1 MASDAVMELTLSIVS
16 YHRFT
21 SELEAKKT
29 FVFNRECE
37 KYMIGRSQHC
47 DWCLPDP
54 ERVISGKHANIER
67 KGDKLVIAD
76 ISTNGVYINRSIKP
90 LGNGEYAVLSDGDCI
105 SFGDYEIEVS
115 LGGSGSALTTASV
128 YSEQGS
134 VLENESF
141 AIPANSLTNTDHI
154 DDKHTQASIA
164 KNVLSV
170 FTTQVEDNF
179 MVPSSSSI
187 SPDLDQ
193 QELPIPEDWS
203 LDLTQAPLDQPLEV
217 EVSQSIELNSKNAS
231 GEETST
237 QGQFFSKV
245 DNELDDMP
253 GSISAFVR
261 GLGISS
267 NMLPADQDEQWW
279 YELGVS
285 MQCLMTGLM
294 DSLHQRAAFKQTSRL
309 NQTHFKRQENNPLK
323 FSATFDDAIHNL
335 FNRRSASFLP
345 PEQAIKE
352 AFSDIGNHEKALL
365 AGVKGAV
372 EGVIKTLSPESIE
385 SARTEHDF
393 WNRFNPNR
401 TKANRWNTYEALY
414 KRVEEDLEKSSGI
427 YCWDD
432 FVKAYEA
439 SLRQGK

>member
-54 ERVISGKHANIER
+54 ERVISGKHANIEM

-115 LGGSGSALTTASV
+115 LGGSGKALTTANV
-128 YSEQGS
+128 YSEQAP

-141 AIPANSLTNTDHI
+141 AIPANCLTNTDHVE
-154 DDKHTQASIA
+154 DKYTQPSIA
-164 KNVLSV
+164 RSTLSV
-170 FTTQVEDNF
+170 FTSQVEDNF
-179 MVPSSSSI
+179 MVPSSSNI
-187 SPDLDQ
+187 SPGLDQ

-203 LDLTQAPLDQPLEV
+203 LDLTQAPLEQLLDV
-217 EVSQSIELNSKNAS
+217 EVSQGVELKSENTS
-231 GEETST
+231 GKETST

-245 DNELDDMP
+245 DNELDDNP
-253 GSISAFVR
+253 GSLSAFVR
-261 GLGISS
+261 GLGISP
-267 NMLPADQDEQWW
+267 NMLPAEQDEQWW

-372 EGVIKTLSPESIE
+372 EGIIKTLSPESIE

-401 TKANRWNTYEALY
+401 TKVNRWNTYESLY
-414 KRVEEDLEKSSGI
+414 RRVEEDLETSSGI

-432 FVKAYEA
+432 FVKAYES
-439 SLRQGK
+439 SLRQG